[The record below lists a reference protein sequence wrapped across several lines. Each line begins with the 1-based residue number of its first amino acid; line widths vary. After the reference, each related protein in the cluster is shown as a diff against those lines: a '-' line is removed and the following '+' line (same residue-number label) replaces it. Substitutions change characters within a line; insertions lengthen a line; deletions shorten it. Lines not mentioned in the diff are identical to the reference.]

1 MHTNTHK
8 HTFPVNRASVMALG
22 KNLPQ
27 SAQSDSFYYL
37 LITFLL
43 QAGEFSNLLRPAG
56 RRVEEVVFP
65 ALRDKRPSQVSENV
79 QQFCILTRIPFLLLY
94 LYIKW
99 TKGSCVYIIYNITYC
114 VLKLNPLNFMNLYLV
129 AISVSHSHSLMHNTS
144 HSMHKLMNCLSFT
157 DFTIKAY
164 KLRV

>member
-1 MHTNTHK
+1 MRL
-8 HTFPVNRASVMALG
+8 HTFSFFLLHVIPLVLEPIQSLSSYKPELKLCTQTHTQTHVPFNRASVMAVG

-37 LITFLL
+37 LITLLL

-56 RRVEEVVFP
+56 RRVEEEVVFP

-79 QQFCILTRIPFLLLY
+79 QQFCILTRLHFLLFY

-99 TKGSCVYIIYNITYC
+99 RNRGVCIYFII
-114 VLKLNPLNFMNLYLV
+114 
-129 AISVSHSHSLMHNTS
+129 
-144 HSMHKLMNCLSFT
+144 
-157 DFTIKAY
+157 
-164 KLRV
+164 